1 MAGEAPEKARAI
13 EADAAALARSLSA
26 ARLQHPFFVPLLVHR
41 WDASEALNAE
51 LEAAIARQR
60 QASEGVRRSNVGGW
74 HSELGLLEWAGEPG
88 RALVARMVAMANHAT
103 RLLMQEHQVSAPRF
117 GWKVSAWANLNLAGD
132 WNKMHFHSGS
142 TWSGTYYVSGGDP
155 APADRPGAGNLAF
168 LDPLLAAQM
177 SFFSGILPQF
187 HEVMPRPGLMVLF
200 PSYLQHIVQP
210 YVGQRPRISI
220 AFNLS
225 KDPYP

>member
-1 MAGEAPEKARAI
+1 
-13 EADAAALARSLSA
+13 
-26 ARLQHPFFVPLLVHR
+26 
-41 WDASEALNAE
+41 
-51 LEAAIARQR
+51 
-60 QASEGVRRSNVGGW
+60 
-74 HSELGLLEWAGEPG
+74 
-88 RALVARMVAMANHAT
+88 
-103 RLLMQEHQVSAPRF
+103 
-117 GWKVSAWANLNLAGD
+117 
-132 WNKMHFHSGS
+132 MHFHSGS

-177 SFFSGILPQF
+177 SFFSSILPQF